1 MQRRAA
7 LAGGRAPG
15 ALGAQKVA
23 VGVAAGVRAGRCACL
38 ARRRLTQGWLHA
50 AETTWP
56 HGAPL
61 PLRSASW
68 SLSYAARPA
77 SIGRTPAA
85 SFLSSASGLPGQVA
99 CGSAFWRSG
108 SASPAQDVQ
117 PHAALSPGLCTGWMY
132 GGQGVCAL
140 QSGEWLCGVPAVS
153 LWRAGL
159 QSRVL
164 AGVGQAGALRPG
176 VCASARPG
184 RLQNGACAST
194 SASTSASNL
203 LGKLLRSQ
211 QPWTALGEQ
220 ALTGGKLFQKGAAF
234 LCL

>member
-99 CGSAFWRSG
+99 RGSALWRSG

-117 PHAALSPGLCTGWMY
+117 PHAALSPGLCTGCMY

-140 QSGEWLCGVPAVS
+140 QSRGV
-153 LWRAGL
+153 
-159 QSRVL
+159 
-164 AGVGQAGALRPG
+164 ALRGPCCQLVAG
-176 VCASARPG
+176 WPAEPRTCGSRASWRPQTWCASPSARPG
-184 RLQNGACAST
+184 RLQDGACAST
-194 SASTSASNL
+194 SASKLSGASNP
-203 LGKLLRSQ
+203 G
-211 QPWTALGEQ
+211 QP
-220 ALTGGKLFQKGAAF
+220 
-234 LCL
+234 